1 MKGPQDILFGSRGY
15 PKAKRA
21 HCRNDGGR
29 AASWRAR
36 ARGSGKVAAV
46 IQVKGVNEAARMA
59 AFQVGQVVPGR
70 DR

>member
-1 MKGPQDILFGSRGY
+1 MVQGATRRRSELT
-15 PKAKRA
+15 AEMM
-21 HCRNDGGR
+21 GGG

>member
-1 MKGPQDILFGSRGY
+1 MM
-15 PKAKRA
+15 
-21 HCRNDGGR
+21 GG

>member
-1 MKGPQDILFGSRGY
+1 MVQGATRRRSELT
-15 PKAKRA
+15 AEMM
-21 HCRNDGGR
+21 GG